1 MEDFVK
7 VLVVGL
13 FIFALALVVF
23 GQLPEY
29 TKDDNKETIDEDI
42 IYSTEAVGD
51 IGLIASRTRTISLG
65 TFDVG
70 YTIGRDKEITEDTV
84 TIENG
89 WFKKTSKHITFSGEE
104 ADKAV
109 IEFDV
114 ADMNEYGNLTLTLNT
129 EEIYSNITY
138 PRKFVLIVDDIKPT
152 NDIVISAT
160 TSCMRFWAP
169 TTYLLEDLSVIVE
182 KYNDKT
188 KVLPFEIFL
197 YEYKGWG
204 RGTLSFSVD
213 DTQGFEDLIILINE
227 KIVYEGRPLP
237 GDIIEKEFT
246 KNDMTLI
253 PGENL
258 ITFKTR
264 KGVTYNLE
272 NVELMVS
279 YYGSGESNIKV
290 INFDADPW
298 WTILG
303 QTANV
308 TGEIKFFT
316 EKVNIDSGITVY
328 LNDKTY
334 YIPSLEENEWFTVEF
349 TSDDLKEKDNEL
361 KFSATGS
368 YRISSLEIDV
378 AATE

>member
-1 MEDFVK
+1 MEDFAK

-13 FIFALALVVF
+13 FIFALALVVL
-23 GQLPEY
+23 GQFPEDSKEDPKTISEGTIY
-29 TKDDNKETIDEDI
+29 TTD
-42 IYSTEAVGD
+42 ALGD
-51 IGLIASRTRTISLG
+51 IGIVASRTRTIPLG

-70 YTIGRDKEITEDTV
+70 YTIGKYKEITEDKA

-89 WFKKTSKHITFSGEE
+89 WFKKTSKHITFSGKE

-109 IEFDV
+109 IEFDI
-114 ADMNEYGNLTLTLNT
+114 ADMNDYGNLTITLNS
-129 EEIYSNITY
+129 ENIYNNITY
-138 PRKFVLIVDDIKPT
+138 PRKFVLILEDLKST
-152 NDIVISAT
+152 NNLIISAT
-160 TSCMRFWAP
+160 SSGPRFWSP
-169 TTYLLEDLSVIVE
+169 STYLLEDISLTIE

-188 KVLPFEIFL
+188 KVMPFEIFP

-204 RGTLSFSVD
+204 HGTLSFSVD
-213 DTQGFEDLIILINE
+213 DTQGFADLITLINE
-227 KIVYEGRPLP
+227 KTIYEGRPLP
-237 GDIIEKEFT
+237 GDIIEKDFT
-246 KNDMTLI
+246 KKDTILT

-272 NVELMVS
+272 NVELLVS

-290 INFDADPW
+290 INFDADRW
-298 WTILG
+298 WTILAE
-303 QTANV
+303 TANV

-328 LNDKTY
+328 LNDKIY
-334 YIPSLEENEWFTVEF
+334 YIPTLEENDWYPVEF

-368 YRISSLEIDV
+368 YRIGALEISV
-378 AATE
+378 QATE